1 MLIAIASTRPS
12 QLMVMAYDI
21 TCQRRAKKV
30 RQILDAVNHA
40 KQYSVYEAMLT
51 HREADRLRS
60 AVSACCDPATDVLAA
75 WKPVDGM
82 RLVWNH
88 NELHIE
94 AQAGGV
100 CGKPAH
106 LRANIGN
113 FMLCYDISTAATL
126 RAVSAEIAAE
136 SAMVQR
142 SVYWL
147 RASTTHLTALLK
159 RCASH
164 LNAGDRLWA
173 YPMNSSRDLW
183 QVGERAAQSILPI
196 ATHHW

>member
-1 MLIAIASTRPS
+1 MLIAIASTRHS
-12 QLMVMAYDI
+12 QLMVIAYDI
-21 TCQRRAKKV
+21 TCSRRARKV

-40 KQYSVYEAMLT
+40 KQYSVYEAMLS
-51 HREADRLRS
+51 HREADRLLS
-60 AVSACCDPATDVLAA
+60 AVSACCDPATDVIAA
-75 WKPVDGM
+75 WKPVDDM
-82 RLVWNH
+82 RLVWN
-88 NELHIE
+88 NDQLQIE
-94 AQAGGV
+94 AQAGGM
-100 CGKPAH
+100 CGKPAK

-147 RASTTHLTALLK
+147 RASTTQLTTLLK
-159 RCASH
+159 RCTSH

-173 YPMNSSRDLW
+173 YPLSTSRNLW

-196 ATHHW
+196 ATYHW